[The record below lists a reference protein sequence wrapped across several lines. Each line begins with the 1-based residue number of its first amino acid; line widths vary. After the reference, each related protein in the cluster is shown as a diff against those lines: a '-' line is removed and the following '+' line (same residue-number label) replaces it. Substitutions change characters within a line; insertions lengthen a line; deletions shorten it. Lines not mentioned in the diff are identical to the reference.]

1 MWMGPVLLSYAL
13 QWQQLNGI
21 HWGGTTVARA
31 SRDVGAAIA
40 LNNSLSACES
50 HHQVL
55 ECLDSC
61 SYSVH
66 RLGFQNALTA
76 LHRFARHKNPGACAT
91 RQQVADRVARLLL
104 TPHERQSQP
113 TAGMLGN
120 ALWAC
125 GRLNDVIDWSGVV
138 EGVGRR
144 AIIDDKMLPHH
155 IAHFMWGS
163 ASCYSV
169 ATEDRQR
176 EQIVELVKKVMME
189 FSRRDGTG
197 FESRHI
203 ANIVWSLGTIQL
215 PLSGDFL
222 LRLLNSCTAVSSHLK
237 DQEDSNTIWGLARLS
252 AVAPPA
258 AGEGVHAIRRYI
270 VGRVLQRTSWS
281 TLRPEEFAMMLW
293 GVAVGVGQEADAAV
307 LERLSAAASSLAG
320 KMVSEPSSHRAI
332 ANTLWAFATLRHAD
346 DNLLRFTS
354 LACPAV
360 VQSGSGRHLSN
371 IVCAL
376 SDLGCSIPD
385 DLLTAAIKACSYPPT
400 NATGRHAAGLLR
412 AVAASLRRREVEA
425 AELEPLVATVWSS
438 YDVEE
443 EATARQLFIAALWS
457 SLCTPSPLIKD
468 RRKID
473 VIISG
478 AMQGFAVDDA
488 ASSHTHAEV
497 AMVLRRFLTSS
508 MAIALSSAASHLW
521 SARQCLLLLWLR
533 FMAASVSSP
542 GVKSSNFNLTKMSE
556 RDLLIA
562 SFVAKHRLDH
572 QAATA
577 VLLDLTSHD
586 MNVIVAAFEP
596 SLANGADKE
605 ALLRRFVQV
614 YFEQKTQAFI
624 GLWGL
629 PEPLTKD
636 VLGRLN
642 YKGPWLGDGTL
653 CC

>member
-1 MWMGPVLLSYAL
+1 
-13 QWQQLNGI
+13 
-21 HWGGTTVARA
+21 
-31 SRDVGAAIA
+31 
-40 LNNSLSACES
+40 
-50 HHQVL
+50 
-55 ECLDSC
+55 
-61 SYSVH
+61 
-66 RLGFQNALTA
+66 
-76 LHRFARHKNPGACAT
+76 
-91 RQQVADRVARLLL
+91 VADRVARLLL

-125 GRLNDVIDWSGVV
+125 GRLNDVIDWWGVV

-176 EQIVELVKKVMME
+176 EQIAELVKKVMME
-189 FSRRDGTG
+189 FLRRDGTG
-197 FESRHI
+197 FESRHV

-215 PLSGDFL
+215 PLSSDFL

-252 AVAPPA
+252 AVAPTA

-307 LERLSAAASSLAG
+307 LERLSAAASTLAG

-332 ANTLWAFATLRHAD
+332 ANTLWAFATLRHVD
-346 DNLLRFTS
+346 GNLLRFTS

-412 AVAASLRRREVEA
+412 ALAASLRRREVEA
-425 AELEPLVATVWSS
+425 AELEPLVATVWIS

-468 RRKID
+468 RRKLD

-497 AMVLRRFLTSS
+497 AMVLRRLGEPRVLVEAS
-508 MAIALSSAASHLW
+508 ACGLSVDIG
-521 SARQCLLLLWLR
+521 LR
-533 FMAASVSSP
+533 GAQTDWFHANNNNNSVSDTRCTT
-542 GVKSSNFNLTKMSE
+542 GF
-556 RDLLIA
+556 
-562 SFVAKHRLDH
+562 
-572 QAATA
+572 
-577 VLLDLTSHD
+577 
-586 MNVIVAAFEP
+586 
-596 SLANGADKE
+596 
-605 ALLRRFVQV
+605 
-614 YFEQKTQAFI
+614 
-624 GLWGL
+624 
-629 PEPLTKD
+629 
-636 VLGRLN
+636 
-642 YKGPWLGDGTL
+642 
-653 CC
+653 